1 MVSILMGLKGSGK
14 TKRLVEL
21 VREAVKEETGDV
33 VCIEKER
40 KLTYDIP
47 YQVRLVEA
55 SAYGIN
61 SNALLY
67 GFLCGLHAGNY
78 DITNVF
84 IDDFYKLLDD
94 RSNAAVEKLLDDL
107 AAFARRENVN
117 FTIMASADPNEASE
131 GIRKYF

>member
-1 MVSILMGLKGSGK
+1 MVKLMMGLSGSGK
-14 TKRLVEL
+14 TKTLVEL
-21 VREAVKEETGDV
+21 VNEAVNTASGDV
-33 VCIEKER
+33 ICIEKR
-40 KLTYDIP
+40 KTLTYDIP

-94 RSNAAVEKLLDDL
+94 RSNEAVEKLLDNL
-107 AAFARRENVN
+107 AALAQRENIK

>member
-1 MVSILMGLKGSGK
+1 MVKLIMGLSGSGK
-14 TKRLVEL
+14 TKTLVEL
-21 VREAVKEETGDV
+21 VSEAVNTASGDV
-33 VCIEKER
+33 VCIEKR
-40 KLTYDIP
+40 KSLTYDIP

-94 RSNAAVEKLLDDL
+94 RSNEAVEKLLDSL
-107 AAFARRENVN
+107 AAFAQRENVN
-117 FTIMASADPNEASE
+117 FTIMASADPEKVSE

>member
-1 MVSILMGLKGSGK
+1 MIHLIMGLKGSGK
-14 TKRLVEL
+14 TKKLIDAIHT
-21 VREAVKEETGDV
+21 AVNDAHGDV
-33 VCIEKER
+33 VCIEKR
-40 KLTYDIP
+40 KSLTYDIP

-55 SAYGIN
+55 SAYGI
-61 SNALLY
+61 STNALLY

-94 RSNAAVEKLLDDL
+94 RSNEAVEKLLDDL
-107 AAFARRENVN
+107 AAFAQRENVN

-131 GIRKYF
+131 GIRTYF

>member
-1 MVSILMGLKGSGK
+1 MVKLIMGLSGSGK
-14 TKRLVEL
+14 TKTLVEL
-21 VREAVKEETGDV
+21 VNEAVNTARGDV
-33 VCIEKER
+33 VCIEKR
-40 KLTYDIP
+40 KSLTYDIP

-55 SAYGIN
+55 SAYGIC

-94 RSNAAVEKLLDDL
+94 RSNEAVEKLLDDL
-107 AAFARRENVN
+107 AAFAQRENVN

>member
-1 MVSILMGLKGSGK
+1 MVKLIMGLSGSGK
-14 TKRLVEL
+14 TKTLVEL
-21 VREAVKEETGDV
+21 VSEAVNTASGDV
-33 VCIEKER
+33 VCIEKR
-40 KLTYDIP
+40 KTLTYDIP

-61 SNALLY
+61 SNALLL

-94 RSNAAVEKLLDDL
+94 RSNAAVEKLLDAL
-107 AAFARRENVN
+107 AAFAQRENVN
-117 FTIMASADPNEASE
+117 FTIIASADPNEVSE